1 MYFRI
6 LMLAVVLSITTVR
19 AAEEYTPAMPNLK
32 VNGEPLS
39 GDAVKKIYDFWL
51 KVYQAPGSPLSK
63 EFLDK
68 LASISRDQAVQ
79 HAAIHQ
85 YVERNKLALTPAQT
99 KEDLEAFKADLTK
112 QGRKFDDILKSR
124 AKTEAEFMNEFAL
137 RAALTRAIKAET
149 EKDAEGLKKAF
160 EAEKE
165 KLALRRPSQIRFSY
179 EKTKFTAH
187 NERTKDDARKQ
198 ADFALERAKKGED
211 FATLAKQLSDD
222 SVSAA
227 LGGDLGWIAPN
238 FTPKPLAAAVYA
250 LKKVGDVADLIETE
264 QGFHIV
270 KLIELKSDEEE
281 FKAFVKQRV
290 YVKTLTQ
297 ESTLAK
303 AAKVEMDKPGEPAKP
318 ADASK
323 TAESAKPADATKT
336 AEPVKVVAPVKKDEA
351 PKPADKK

>member
-1 MYFRI
+1 MFFRLLI
-6 LMLAVVLSITTVR
+6 IS
-19 AAEEYTPAMPNLK
+19 AALLVSTLHAGEEYTPAMPNLK
-32 VNGEPLS
+32 VNGEALP
-39 GDAVKKIYDFWL
+39 GEAVKKIYDFWL
-51 KVYQAPGSPLSK
+51 KVYQAPGKPLSK
-63 EFLDK
+63 EFQDK

-79 HAAIHQ
+79 HAAVQQ
-85 YVERNKLALTPAQT
+85 YVEKNKLALTPDQT

-124 AKTEAEFMNEFAL
+124 AKTEAEFSSEFAL
-137 RAALTRAIKAET
+137 RAALTRANKAEV
-149 EKDAEGLKKAF
+149 EKDADGLKKAF
-160 EAEKE
+160 EAEKD
-165 KLALRRPSQIRFSY
+165 KRALRRASQIRFSY

-187 NERTKDDARKQ
+187 PERTKDDAKKQ

-227 LGGDLGWIAPN
+227 QGGDLGWIAPGYI
-238 FTPKPLAAAVYA
+238 PKALTAAVYA
-250 LKKVGDVADLIETE
+250 LQKVGDVTDLIETE

-270 KLIELKSDEEE
+270 KLVELRSEEEE

-297 ESTLAK
+297 ESALTK
-303 AAKVEMDKPGEPAKP
+303 AAKVEIDKPAEP
-318 ADASK
+318 
-323 TAESAKPADATKT
+323 AKPADATKT
-336 AEPVKVVAPVKKDEA
+336 ADPVKVVSPVKADET